1 MSDRNSVIPTKSPID
16 VVPLVP
22 DLVSAPLANAMVV
35 LGLRDSMLQGTI
47 RFHFPTHRDMGDLL
61 DQLTEYLHSL
71 ECTSVILL
79 SYVNPTYVDPSPTTR
94 KVETHLNRGGLDVMV
109 RMTVHREHV
118 WLHNS
123 DTGQLILEGPHPVP
137 AATAPVE
144 LFHINDG
151 PEPVLDRQKALAL
164 FSQRVEKESRD
175 AVALA
180 IRNLSHD
187 LTRYDDIL
195 TNALEG
201 QQERHLP
208 TSHEYIALLALAAT
222 ERYGWQLLTSDIVHH
237 PRVAQWRLWIYV
249 AAHVFGSHAGS
260 CLFLAGV
267 AAYRH
272 GYGTIADHALTMA
285 FKHNPYLHRARQ
297 LRHLLRQGWPP
308 TELLTIFAT

>member
-22 DLVSAPLANAMVV
+22 DMVSTPLANSMVV
-35 LGLRDSMLQGTI
+35 LGLRDSMIQGTI
-47 RFHFPTHRDMGDLL
+47 RCDFPSLPDKNDLL

-94 KVETHLNRGGLDVMV
+94 KVETHLNRGGIDIMV

-118 WLHNS
+118 WLHDS
-123 DTGQLILEGPHPVP
+123 DTGRLILEGPHPVP

-144 LFHINDG
+144 LFLINNG
-151 PEPVLDRQKALAL
+151 PEPVLDLKKALAL
-164 FSQRVEKESRD
+164 FSQRVEEESRD

-180 IRNLSHD
+180 IANLKRD
-187 LTRYDDIL
+187 LTGYDDIL
-195 TNALEG
+195 TSALDW
-201 QQERHLP
+201 QQQRHLP
-208 TSHEYIALLALAAT
+208 TAHEDIALLALAAT
-222 ERYGWQLLTSDIVHH
+222 NGHGWQLLASDIVHH
-237 PRVAQWRLWIYV
+237 PRGAQWRLWIYI

-272 GYGTIADHALTMA
+272 GYGTIADNALTMA
-285 FKHNPYLHRARQ
+285 LKHEPNLHRARQ

-308 TELLTIFAT
+308 TQLLTIFAT